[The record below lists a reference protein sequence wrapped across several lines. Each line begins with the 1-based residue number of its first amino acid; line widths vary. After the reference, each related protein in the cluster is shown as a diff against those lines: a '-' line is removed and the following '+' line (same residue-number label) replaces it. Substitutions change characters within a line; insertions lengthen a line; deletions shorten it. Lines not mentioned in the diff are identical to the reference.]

1 MKLLL
6 AEDTR
11 DLNKVIKAVLEHDG
25 YSVDPVFDGEE
36 ALEHLKKDSY
46 DGIILDIMMPKK
58 DGIAVLTELREL
70 NDFTPVLLLTAK
82 AEVDDRVLGLE
93 AGADDYLTKPFAMK
107 ELIARVHSMLRR
119 HTDYSGKDLKYEDI
133 ALDGKNFEL
142 SSKNSVRL
150 SIKEYEL
157 MQLLI
162 VNSEKELSTDY
173 ILEHVWK
180 DEKEANKD
188 TVWLYISYLKTKLI
202 SVSSRTTITGANGGA
217 FKIITKE

>member
-6 AEDTR
+6 AEDTN

-25 YSVDPVFDGEE
+25 YTVDSVFDGEE
-36 ALEHLKKDSY
+36 AMEHLKRDSY

-119 HTDYSGKDLKYEDI
+119 HTI
-133 ALDGKNFEL
+133 
-142 SSKNSVRL
+142 
-150 SIKEYEL
+150 
-157 MQLLI
+157 I
-162 VNSEKELSTDY
+162 VEE
-173 ILEHVWK
+173 I
-180 DEKEANKD
+180 
-188 TVWLYISYLKTKLI
+188 
-202 SVSSRTTITGANGGA
+202 
-217 FKIITKE
+217 